1 MSLNEFSHYFF
12 FLGLFVAFTYN
23 KKQPPAFGATL
34 AFWCILFPFLGLLFC
49 HIPNN
54 LSNYNVLTANAPQI
68 SGTWSNHE
76 GSILLWCWIYQM
88 TLSSSL
94 LFYWSI
100 SGTKSNQACHL
111 SYRAI
116 EAARRSIF
124 LLLHVVRLYLLF
136 VGPLWGGGGLDLR
149 LFLHLP
155 IEAPVP
161 DPAGYRDALLTELE
175 DRIEERIFGRTDV
188 MNPGSD
194 QQARGT
200 AQLVVTLICVMVN
213 PDIPFLEEVIDTLNQ
228 DPPLIDE
235 LLDPLD
241 EWLEVK

>member
-1 MSLNEFSHYFF
+1 
-12 FLGLFVAFTYN
+12 
-23 KKQPPAFGATL
+23 
-34 AFWCILFPFLGLLFC
+34 
-49 HIPNN
+49 
-54 LSNYNVLTANAPQI
+54 
-68 SGTWSNHE
+68 
-76 GSILLWCWIYQM
+76 
-88 TLSSSL
+88 
-94 LFYWSI
+94 
-100 SGTKSNQACHL
+100 
-111 SYRAI
+111 
-116 EAARRSIF
+116 
-124 LLLHVVRLYLLF
+124 LF